1 MVSGYRRI
9 LDPPILDTHL
19 GTWVSGSMPAMGII
33 RSHSRESL
41 RIIPD
46 NNMCDEPL
54 LTHTLGAQS
63 VPLFIAI
70 LIRCFNN

>member
-1 MVSGYRRI
+1 MVSGYRVI
-9 LDPPILDTHL
+9 LGPPILDAYL
-19 GTWVSGSMPAMGII
+19 GTWVSDSVPAMGII

-63 VPLFIAI
+63 IPLSIAM

>member
-1 MVSGYRRI
+1 MASGYKGI
-9 LDPPILDTHL
+9 LDPPILDTYV
-19 GTWVSGSMPAMGII
+19 GTWVSGSVPDMGII

-41 RIIPD
+41 RIIPG

-63 VPLFIAI
+63 IPLFIAI
-70 LIRCFNN
+70 LIRCFSN